1 MFTCPLSPLPCY
13 TLSFSTKNNNNFHQT
28 KRVYYMFLSFSNHV
42 APQGLGF
49 GLPFFLS
56 MLNQLIWLVDPNM
69 IIIPISNMDR
79 ACMCCSIWWDRN
91 YKYYILGQKFSPLGC
106 GPIFTLIFQN
116 CHHFSLSSTKK
127 HRAIVFN
134 MFTFSMGCIFMFCC
148 LLPISNNPFKHQ
160 SLATYQRYIS
170 KYLCAIID
178 S

>member
-1 MFTCPLSPLPCY
+1 MRRKVFTCPLSPLPCY

-28 KRVYYMFLSFSNHV
+28 KRVCYMFLSFSNHV

-91 YKYYILGQKFSPLGC
+91 YKYYILGQKFFPLGC

-116 CHHFSLSSTKK
+116 CHHFSIIYPPLRNTEPLFST
-127 HRAIVFN
+127 
-134 MFTFSMGCIFMFCC
+134 C
-148 LLPISNNPFKHQ
+148 
-160 SLATYQRYIS
+160 SLFHWGA
-170 KYLCAIID
+170 YLCFVASFPFQTILSNIKV
-178 S
+178 